1 MITVGIVVVFLI
13 ILGKLF
19 YIQVIDDS
27 YKLSADN
34 NVLRRITQYP
44 ARGIITDC
52 HGEPLVTNKV
62 CYDLMVIP
70 SQLRPFDTTLLARE
84 LHISLEDV
92 RIALQQAKAY
102 SYYKESL
109 FLKQI
114 GPVEYGHFQEH
125 LFQFPGFYV
134 QPRTLRS
141 YPHPIAAHALG
152 YVGEVNPRT
161 IANRPYYKI
170 GDYIGISGL
179 EKQYEEVLRGQR
191 GVSIYLV
198 DVHNRIKGRYA
209 EGQYDTVPQAGSNMQ
224 LALDA
229 ELQAYGENLMEGKV
243 GSVVAIEPSTGGIL
257 AMVSA
262 PSYDPNLLV
271 GRPRANNFRMLEA
284 DSLKPLFD
292 RSIMALYP
300 PGSTF
305 KIVNGLIALQEGVT
319 WVDRGYS
326 CHGRYPVGR
335 GVGCHNHPAAH
346 SLIDAV
352 RMSCN
357 AYFCMLYR
365 DILDNRKQY
374 SNIEGAFQAWSNYL
388 KAFGF
393 GHQLHVDL
401 PGELPGNVP
410 TIEFYNRYFRK
421 GCWNSLTI
429 ISLAIGQGEL
439 GTTPLEMANLAAI
452 IANRGYYK
460 TPHLVQHIEGN
471 VEAQP
476 EVKNYSVPIAKEYFD
491 PIIEGMYQAV
501 NGGWGTG
508 ATGWRAKTPG
518 LEVCGKT
525 GTAQNPH
532 GDDHSV
538 FIAFAPRDNPKIA
551 IAVFVENAGS
561 GGRWAAPIAGLM
573 IEKYLNREVLNTS
586 MEKYVKTGVYDWG
599 VPMAAPKKETS
610 DSVKPPEMLPVE
622 RLVPQLPTISPLGEQ
637 PEL

>member
-1 MITVGIVVVFLI
+1 MVVFLV
-13 ILGKLF
+13 ILAKLF

-44 ARGIITDC
+44 ARGIISDC
-52 HGEPLVTNKV
+52 HGVPLVTNKV

-70 SQLRPFDTTLLARE
+70 SQLKPFDTLLLAQE
-84 LHISLEDV
+84 LHISLEDI
-92 RIALQQAKAY
+92 RTTLRQAKEY
-102 SYYKESL
+102 SFYKESL

-114 GPVEYGHFQEH
+114 DPVEYGHFQER
-125 LFQFPGFYV
+125 LYQFPGFYV

-141 YPHPIAAHALG
+141 YPRPIAAHALG
-152 YVGEVNPRT
+152 YVGEVSPAT
-161 IANRPYYKI
+161 IAQRPYYKM

-179 EKQYEEVLRGQR
+179 EKQYEEILRGHR

-198 DVHNRIKGRYA
+198 DVHNRIKGHYA
-209 EGQYDTVPQAGSNMQ
+209 DGQYDTVPEAGSNMQ
-224 LALDA
+224 LTLDA
-229 ELQAYGENLMEGKV
+229 ELQAYGEYLMEGKV
-243 GSVVAIEPSTGGIL
+243 GSVVAIEPASGGIL

-262 PSYDPNLLV
+262 PSYNPNLLV
-271 GRPRANNFRMLEA
+271 GRPRATNFRALEA
-284 DSLKPLFD
+284 DTLKPLFN

-319 WVDRGYS
+319 WLDRGYS
-326 CHGRYPVGR
+326 CHGRYTVGR
-335 GVGCHNHPAAH
+335 GVGCHSHPPAH
-346 SLIDAV
+346 SLVDAV

-357 AYFCMLYR
+357 AYFCMLFR
-365 DILDNRKQY
+365 DIMDNRKQY
-374 SNIEGAFQAWSNYL
+374 ANIEAAFQAWANYL
-388 KAFGF
+388 YAFGF

-410 TIEFYNRYFRK
+410 TVDFYNHYFHK
-421 GCWNSLTI
+421 GAWNSLTI

-460 TPHLVQHIEGN
+460 TPHLVKRIEGN
-471 VEAQP
+471 QTAQN
-476 EVKNYSVPIAKEYFD
+476 EVKNYSIPIAKEHFE

-501 NGGWGTG
+501 NGGWGSG
-508 ATGWRAKTPG
+508 ATGWRAKTQG
-518 LEVCGKT
+518 LDVCGKT

-538 FIAFAPRDNPKIA
+538 FIAFAPRNNPKIA
-551 IAVFVENAGS
+551 IAVFVENAGA

-573 IEKYLNREVLNTS
+573 IEKYLNREVLNAP
-586 MEKYVKTGVYDWG
+586 MEKYVKTGIYDWG
-599 VPMAAPKKETS
+599 LPMATPKAEQR
-610 DSVKPPEMLPVE
+610 DSLALPE
-622 RLVPQLPTISPLGEQ
+622 RLPAEPLPLKLPSLIPRPTTINP
-637 PEL
+637 